1 MKRKVVALLLS
12 ITMVSQVSPVYAME
26 TENDVQGVEQL
37 QQDSLN
43 EGESDKQTEKSE
55 QIQSEEQIKENEES
69 TFSQEEE
76 QSEIETYAEE
86 SKVTL
91 DPVTGLSAQ
100 GAGKNRVQISWNPVE
115 GAEGYIIYRKVGTGK
130 SQYIMMTSGTSRVDT
145 TASGSEYNFY
155 FVYPYYTQNGK
166 RIICT
171 QNASYTYAK
180 ATLAEAKNVKAEKG
194 GKNKVKLSWNS
205 VSGAEGY
212 IVYKRGADGAFK
224 YIGMTGKLTFT
235 DTKASGSEYNFYKI
249 YPYYKENGK
258 NVIGTV
264 KGYVYAKAGLFAVTN
279 LKAQNIGKNIKITWG
294 KVKDADGYIIY
305 RKEGEK
311 AFQYLYMKGADATS
325 FVDTKCAGDC
335 YNFYR
340 VYPYYNDDNSKRIL
354 GASNSYVYSAVRIDS
369 VTQVQASATG
379 YGELTVSWGK
389 TYGAEGYYILKQT
402 GSGDSVVYDVV
413 EGSNN
418 CQYIDKNASLTE
430 TNTYGIMPYLVDGKN
445 QIIVAKV
452 QTTTS
457 PMVAVAGSPKQ
468 VTGKEDYSS
477 AYQVMNLVNQ
487 ERRNAGL
494 NELKMDADLM
504 EAAMQRAAELVFS
517 FSHTRP
523 SGQSCFTVS
532 DKAFGENIA
541 AGYWNADLVM
551 NGWMNSEGHRANI
564 LREYY
569 TSIGVGCFW
578 YDGVGYW
585 VQLFGMNDTENAVQ
599 PSDRDVTRTVMV
611 FEQRSRS
618 KKQKQTEDGIGLT
631 INKEPEEIE
640 SNQEVINA
648 FNLLGDSIR

>member
-12 ITMVSQVSPVYAME
+12 ITMVSQMSPVYAME

-43 EGESDKQTEKSE
+43 EGESDRQTEKSE

-145 TASGSEYNFY
+145 TAAGSEYNFY

-224 YIGMTGKLTFT
+224 YTGMTGKLTFM

-249 YPYYKENGK
+249 YPYYKEKGK

-264 KGYVYAKAGLFAVTN
+264 KGYVYAKAGLSAVTN

-311 AFQYLYMKGADATS
+311 AFQYLYMKGADAAS

-340 VYPYYNDDNSKRIL
+340 VYPYYNDDNGKRIL

-402 GSGDSVVYDVV
+402 GSGNSVVYDVV

-418 CQYIDKNASLTE
+418 CQYVDKNASLTE

-640 SNQEVINA
+640 SNQEVINV

>member
-12 ITMVSQVSPVYAME
+12 ITMVSQMSPVYAME

-43 EGESDKQTEKSE
+43 EGESDRQTEKSE

-145 TASGSEYNFY
+145 TAAGSEYNFY

-224 YIGMTGKLTFT
+224 YTGMTGKLTFM

-249 YPYYKENGK
+249 YPYYKEKGK

-264 KGYVYAKAGLFAVTN
+264 KGYVYAKAGLSAVTN

-311 AFQYLYMKGADATS
+311 AFQYLYMKGADAAS

-340 VYPYYNDDNSKRIL
+340 VYPYYNDDNGKRIL

-402 GSGDSVVYDVV
+402 GSGNSVVYDVV

-418 CQYIDKNASLTE
+418 CQYVDKNASLTE

-541 AGYWNADLVM
+541 VGYWNADLVM

>member
-1 MKRKVVALLLS
+1 MKRKVVVLLLS

-418 CQYIDKNASLTE
+418 CQYVDKNASLTE

>member
-12 ITMVSQVSPVYAME
+12 IAMICQVIPVYAMDE
-26 TENDVQGVEQL
+26 LADAQGMEQI
-37 QQDSLN
+37 QQQ
-43 EGESDKQTEKSE
+43 EESDSV
-55 QIQSEEQIKENEES
+55 QSEEQVQED
-69 TFSQEEE
+69 EEE
-76 QSEIETYAEE
+76 SEIETYAEE

-224 YIGMTGKLTFT
+224 YTGMTGKLTFM

-249 YPYYKENGK
+249 YPYYKEKGK

-264 KGYVYAKAGLFAVTN
+264 KGYVYAKAGLSAVTN
-279 LKAQNIGKNIKITWG
+279 LKVQNIGKNIKITWG

-340 VYPYYNDDNSKRIL
+340 VYPYYNDDNGKRIL

-402 GSGDSVVYDVV
+402 GSGNPVAYDVV

-418 CQYIDKNASLTE
+418 CQYVDKNASLTE

-487 ERRNAGL
+487 ERGNAGL

-541 AGYWNADLVM
+541 AGYWDADSVM

-599 PSDRDVTRTVMV
+599 PSDRDVTRTVLV

-618 KKQKQTEDGIGLT
+618 KKQKQAEEGIGLI

-640 SNQEVINA
+640 SDQEVINA

>member
-12 ITMVSQVSPVYAME
+12 IAMICQVIPVYAMDE
-26 TENDVQGVEQL
+26 LADAQGMEQI
-37 QQDSLN
+37 QQQ
-43 EGESDKQTEKSE
+43 EESDSV
-55 QIQSEEQIKENEES
+55 QSEEQVQED
-69 TFSQEEE
+69 EEE
-76 QSEIETYAEE
+76 SEIETYAEE

-418 CQYIDKNASLTE
+418 CQYVDKNASLTE

-541 AGYWNADLVM
+541 VGYWNADLVM

-578 YDGVGYW
+578 HDGVGYW

>member
-1 MKRKVVALLLS
+1 
-12 ITMVSQVSPVYAME
+12 
-26 TENDVQGVEQL
+26 
-37 QQDSLN
+37 
-43 EGESDKQTEKSE
+43 
-55 QIQSEEQIKENEES
+55 
-69 TFSQEEE
+69 
-76 QSEIETYAEE
+76 
-86 SKVTL
+86 
-91 DPVTGLSAQ
+91 
-100 GAGKNRVQISWNPVE
+100 
-115 GAEGYIIYRKVGTGK
+115 
-130 SQYIMMTSGTSRVDT
+130 MMTSGTSRIDT
-145 TASGSEYNFY
+145 SASGSEYNFY

-224 YIGMTGKLTFT
+224 YTGMTGKLTFM

-249 YPYYKENGK
+249 YPYYKEKGK

-264 KGYVYAKAGLFAVTN
+264 KGYVYAKAGLSAVTN
-279 LKAQNIGKNIKITWG
+279 LKVQNIGKNIKITWG

-340 VYPYYNDDNSKRIL
+340 VYPYYNDDNGKRIL

-402 GSGDSVVYDVV
+402 GSGNPVVYDVV

-418 CQYIDKNASLTE
+418 CQYVDKNASLTE

-541 AGYWNADLVM
+541 AGYWDADSVM

-599 PSDRDVTRTVMV
+599 PSDRDVTRTVLV

-618 KKQKQTEDGIGLT
+618 KKQKQAEEGIGLT

-640 SNQEVINA
+640 SDQEVINA

>member
-12 ITMVSQVSPVYAME
+12 IAMICQVIPVYAMDE
-26 TENDVQGVEQL
+26 LADAQGMEQI
-37 QQDSLN
+37 QQQ
-43 EGESDKQTEKSE
+43 EESDSV
-55 QIQSEEQIKENEES
+55 QSEEQVQED
-69 TFSQEEE
+69 EEE
-76 QSEIETYAEE
+76 SEIETYAEE

-224 YIGMTGKLTFT
+224 YTGITGKLTFM

-418 CQYIDKNASLTE
+418 CQYVDKNASLTE

-494 NELKMDADLM
+494 NELKMDTDLM

-541 AGYWNADLVM
+541 VGYWNADLVM

>member
-402 GSGDSVVYDVV
+402 GSGNSVVYDVV

-418 CQYIDKNASLTE
+418 CQYVDKNASLTE

-640 SNQEVINA
+640 SNQEVINV

>member
-418 CQYIDKNASLTE
+418 CQYVDKNASLTE

-541 AGYWNADLVM
+541 VGYWNADLVM

>member
-418 CQYIDKNASLTE
+418 CQYVDKNASLTE

-640 SNQEVINA
+640 SNQEVINV

>member
-12 ITMVSQVSPVYAME
+12 IAMICQVIPVYAMDE
-26 TENDVQGVEQL
+26 LADAQGMEQI
-37 QQDSLN
+37 QQQ
-43 EGESDKQTEKSE
+43 EESDSV
-55 QIQSEEQIKENEES
+55 QSEEQVQED
-69 TFSQEEE
+69 EEE
-76 QSEIETYAEE
+76 SEIETYAEE

-224 YIGMTGKLTFT
+224 YTGMTGKLTFM

-418 CQYIDKNASLTE
+418 CQYVDKNASLTE

-494 NELKMDADLM
+494 NELKMDTDLM

-541 AGYWNADLVM
+541 VGYWNADLVM

>member
-12 ITMVSQVSPVYAME
+12 ITMVSQVTPVYAME
-26 TENDVQGVEQL
+26 TENDVQGVKQL

-43 EGESDKQTEKSE
+43 EGESDKQTEESE

-69 TFSQEEE
+69 TSSQEEE

-91 DPVTGLSAQ
+91 DPVAGLSAQ

-171 QNASYTYAK
+171 QNAPYTYAK

-235 DTKASGSEYNFYKI
+235 DTQASGLEYNFYKI
-249 YPYYKENGK
+249 YPYYKEKGK

-264 KGYVYAKAGLFAVTN
+264 KGYVYAKAGLSAVIN

-340 VYPYYNDDNSKRIL
+340 VYPYYNDDNGKRIL

-402 GSGDSVVYDVV
+402 GSGTPVVYDVV
-413 EGSNN
+413 EGGNN
-418 CQYIDKNASLTE
+418 CQYVDKNASLTE

-445 QIIVAKV
+445 QIIVAKI

-523 SGQSCFTVS
+523 SGQICFTVS

-618 KKQKQTEDGIGLT
+618 KKQKQAEDGIGLT